1 MAHMIDMENNRAN
14 IAFTGSRANVWHG
27 LGQEMT
33 QDASLE
39 DWIVE
44 AGLAWEVF
52 ESEIS
57 YQSAQGSHVFPD
69 KRALFRSDTQSAL
82 GIVSKDYK
90 VVQPVEVME
99 FFRDLTTI
107 HGMKLSSAGSLY
119 GGKRFWAL
127 AETGNTTQAIKGDV
141 TDGYLLLVTSVD
153 STIATIAKMT
163 STRVV
168 CQNTLSASMKGSS
181 KNMVRKT
188 HAAVWDPESV
198 KIEMGL
204 VDESWDSFSKSLKR
218 LAEVEV
224 TDKFVREYLQSK
236 FYVKCVPV
244 EDQGRGAIKQ
254 VSELIELYNSGA
266 GANYSRGTAYGI
278 LQACTDRFTH
288 GTGRRDPNHQMWD
301 CYFGKQD
308 NIKSEVFNELT
319 EMFA

>member
-1 MAHMIDMENNRAN
+1 MSAEIDMSNSRAN
-14 IAFTGSRANVWHG
+14 IAYSGSRTAVWHQ
-27 LGQEMT
+27 LGQEMS

-39 DWIVE
+39 DWVVE

-52 ESEIS
+52 ASEIT
-57 YQSAQGSHVFPD
+57 YQSAQGQHTYPD
-69 KRALFRSDTQSAL
+69 KRALFRSDTQAAL

-99 FFRDLTTI
+99 FFRDLTEL
-107 HGMKLSSAGSLY
+107 HGMKLSTAGSLY

-127 AETGNTTQAIKGDV
+127 AETGSTTEAFKGDV
-141 TDGYLLLVTSVD
+141 TAGYLLLVTSVD
-153 STIATIAKMT
+153 STIATIAKLT

-168 CQNTLSASMKGSS
+168 CSNTLSAALKGQS

-204 VDESWDSFSKSLKR
+204 VDESWDVFSKSLKR

-224 TDKFVREYLQSK
+224 TDKFVREYLQDK
-236 FYVKCVPV
+236 FYTKGVPV

-278 LQACTDRFTH
+278 LQSVTDRFTH

-308 NIKSEVFNELT
+308 NIKSEVFNDLNQI
-319 EMFA
+319 FA